1 MITSFGSIQAITACW
16 MLNFITIQTMFI
28 KMFILINIV
37 RNEDKVTVRLFEDL
51 FRGQTVKTVDSYEI
65 ALQGGVLNC
74 ITWNI
79 RF

>member
-16 MLNFITIQTMFI
+16 MLNFITIQTMFM